1 MKRFVTINFY
11 NSEEVNLWKDN
22 GAIPFS
28 LSKYLKYKSTYVYTG
43 NKNDIS
49 NELYK
54 KYAEIDYV
62 QKSKNKYITYFN
74 ILKYVWQHAH
84 EIDILNFY
92 FVRIIGILVAYIAK
106 IKNPKIIVYSKLDLD
121 RAHFLEQVANKKLK
135 RQLKNLII
143 AYLSTNIDF
152 YTVETQ
158 AYIRPLNQLKRF
170 KSKIKYLPNGYFGD
184 LIKIDKD
191 IKKEK
196 IILTVGRLG
205 TLQKNTEMLVET
217 IENIEPEKLKDWKI
231 YLVGS
236 MTEKFK
242 EWFNDRLNAKP
253 YLQNHF
259 VVTGNITDKKELY
272 TLYAKSCV
280 FVLPSRW
287 ESWGLVL
294 TEAIAFRCYPIVT
307 DCCDA
312 FYEMLDADN
321 SSFGK
326 IIPNEDKIA
335 LRNSIEEVLDNKV
348 DYINNGIKAQ
358 EFVSENFN
366 WKIIVQKLDNY
377 FREIY
382 ENRLCNKEY

>member
-11 NSEEVNLWKDN
+11 NSEEINLWKDN
-22 GAIPFS
+22 GGIPFS
-28 LSKYLKYKSTYVYTG
+28 LSKYLRYKSTYVYTG
-43 NKNDIS
+43 NKNDIT
-49 NELYK
+49 NEIYQ
-54 KYAEIDYV
+54 KYADIDYI

-74 ILKYVWQHAH
+74 ILNYVWQHAH

-92 FVRIIGILVAYIAK
+92 FVRIIGILVACIAK

-121 RAHFLEQVANKKLK
+121 RSHFLELVANKTLK
-135 RQLKNLII
+135 RQIKNFII
-143 AYLSTNIDF
+143 TYLSSNIDF

-170 KSKIKYLPNGYFGD
+170 KNKVKYLPNGYFDD
-184 LIKIDKD
+184 LIKIDND

-217 IENIEPEKLKDWKI
+217 IENIEPEKLKGWKI

-242 EWFNDRLNAKP
+242 EWFNDRLNAKSHLKN
-253 YLQNHF
+253 YF
-259 VVTGNITDKKELY
+259 VVTGNINDKKELY
-272 TLYAKSCV
+272 TLYAKSSI
-280 FVLPSRW
+280 FVLNSRW
-287 ESWGLVL
+287 EGFPLVL
-294 TEAIAFRCYPIVT
+294 PEALYFSCYPIIT
-307 DCCDA
+307 
-312 FYEMLDADN
+312 N
-321 SSFGK
+321 SFDGVFDIIKTNFGK
-326 IIPNEDKIA
+326 IIPNEDKNA
-335 LRNSIEEVLDNKV
+335 LKNAIEEVLDNKV
-348 DYINNGIKAQ
+348 DYINNGIKAS
-358 EFVSENFN
+358 EFVSGNFD

-377 FREIY
+377 FMEIY